1 MGKSLKS
8 WKKLLFSLLCL
19 VLLSCAH
26 QESVNPGACGSCDTL
41 HSKEFKPED
50 AIKSMVLITGT
61 AIQGEKKLGQWWGS
75 GAVVGHNEKMGTLIL
90 TAGHV
95 CVLSGLPPPKD
106 GDAPITWTL
115 DVTDKTETTYPAI
128 VAFVV
133 KDFDA
138 CLINVSL
145 MDVPHLNLSESPPVV
160 GERVSNISAPFA
172 VFSKDL
178 SLIFEGRYAGDLD
191 IRKDLKVSAYTIPGA
206 GGASG
211 SPVLNAQGDIVGIV
225 SQVNGYFHH
234 ITLSPMHEQLK
245 VLFSGKAKVLHFDF
259 AN

>member
-1 MGKSLKS
+1 MGKILKTG
-8 WKKLLFSLLCL
+8 KKLMFSLLCL
-19 VLLSCAH
+19 ILLSCAH
-26 QESVNPGACGSCDTL
+26 HESVNHSACGSCGTI

-50 AIKSMVLITGT
+50 AIQSMVLVTGT
-61 AIQGEKKLGQWWGS
+61 AIQDEKKLGQWWGS

-95 CVLSGLPPPKD
+95 CVPSELPPPKE

-115 DVTDKTETTYPAI
+115 DVTDKTETVYPAI

-145 MDVPHLNLSESPPVV
+145 MDVPHLNLSETPPVV

-172 VFSKDL
+172 VFSKDV
-178 SLIFEGRYAGDLD
+178 SLIFEGRYAGDFE
-191 IRKDLKVSAYTIPGA
+191 IRKNFKISSYTVPGA

-211 SPVLNAQGDIVGIV
+211 SPILNAKGEIIGVI

-234 ITLSPMHEQLK
+234 ITLSPTHKQLK
-245 VLFSGKAKVLHFDF
+245 VLFSGKAEVLHFDF

>member
-1 MGKSLKS
+1 M
-8 WKKLLFSLLCL
+8 FSLLCL
-19 VLLSCAH
+19 ILLSCAH
-26 QESVNPGACGSCDTL
+26 HESVNHSACGSCGTI

-50 AIKSMVLITGT
+50 AIQSMVLVTGT
-61 AIQGEKKLGQWWGS
+61 AIQDEKKLGQWWGS

-95 CVLSGLPPPKD
+95 CVPSELPPPKE

-115 DVTDKTETTYPAI
+115 DVTDKTETVYPAI

-145 MDVPHLNLSESPPVV
+145 MDVPHLNLSETPPVV

-172 VFSKDL
+172 VFSKDV
-178 SLIFEGRYAGDLD
+178 SLIFEGRYAGDFE
-191 IRKDLKVSAYTIPGA
+191 IRKNFKISSYTVPGA

-211 SPVLNAQGDIVGIV
+211 SPILNAKGEIIGVI

-234 ITLSPMHEQLK
+234 ITLSPTHEQLK

>member
-1 MGKSLKS
+1 MGKILKTG
-8 WKKLLFSLLCL
+8 KKLMFSLLCL
-19 VLLSCAH
+19 ILLSCAH
-26 QESVNPGACGSCDTL
+26 QESVTRGACGSCGV
-41 HSKEFKPED
+41 SKSSTFQPED

-61 AIQGEKKLGQWWGS
+61 AIQGDKELGQWWGS
-75 GAVVGHNEKMGTLIL
+75 GAVVGHNEKMGSLIL

-95 CVLSGLPPPKD
+95 CVLTGAPPPKE
-106 GDAPITWTL
+106 GEEPITWTL
-115 DVTDKTETTYPAI
+115 DVTDKNEVVRPAI

-145 MDVPHLNLSESPPVV
+145 MDVPHLNLSETPPVV

-172 VFSKDL
+172 VFSKDV
-178 SLIFEGRYAGDLD
+178 SLIFEGRYAGDVE
-191 IRKDLKVSAYTIPGA
+191 IRKNFKISSYTVPGA

-211 SPVLNAQGDIVGIV
+211 SPILNAKGEIIGVI

-234 ITLSPMHEQLK
+234 ITLSPTHEQLK